1 MNARRLTSALGAL
14 LLIVALPL
22 VAVPAD
28 AAPALLSQGR
38 TATASSTEDG
48 AHPAAA
54 AVDGDTGTRWSS
66 APSDPQWIQVDL
78 GGTAAISRVVL
89 RWEAAY
95 GKAFKIQVSA
105 DGSTWTDVYST
116 TSGTGGTQTL
126 DVSGT
131 GRYVRVYGTAR
142 GTGHGYSLW
151 EFQVYGEMSGA
162 ACGTANAALNR
173 PATASSVESDAYP
186 AAAAVD
192 GDTGTRWSSQFSD
205 PQWIQVD
212 LGSTQSICKVVLT
225 WEAAYATAFQVQ
237 VSTDGSSW
245 TPIYSTSTG
254 TGGTQTLDVSGTGR
268 YLRVHGTARATGYG
282 YSLWEIAVHTG
293 DGAVPSDTPISA
305 FKKVSASSWEGGN
318 APAAA
323 LDGRLNTRW
332 ASLPGDDQW
341 LEVDLGGTGTI
352 TALSLHWEAAY
363 ATGYRVEVS
372 DDDSRWTTIYSTSTG
387 KGGVENLAVSGR
399 GRYVRAARRRAK
411 ATETAPTWS
420 FRVVE
425 CPRART
431 TGRPAADAPRQI
443 RGRRSS
449 DRRTCRRPSSR

>member
-1 MNARRLTSALGAL
+1 
-14 LLIVALPL
+14 
-22 VAVPAD
+22 
-28 AAPALLSQGR
+28 LLSQGR
-38 TATASSTEDG
+38 PATASSVEDG
-48 AHPAAA
+48 AYPASA

-66 APSDPQWIQVDL
+66 AAGDPQWLQVDL
-78 GGTAAISRVVL
+78 GGTAEISRVVL

-105 DGSTWTDVYST
+105 DGSAWADVYST

-131 GRYVRVYGTAR
+131 GRYVRMYGTAR
-142 GTGHGYSLW
+142 GTGYGYSLW

-162 ACGTANAALNR
+162 ACGTANAALNQ

-186 AAAAVD
+186 ASAAVD

-205 PQWIQVD
+205 PQWIQID

-225 WEAAYATAFQVQ
+225 WEDAYATAFQLQ

-293 DGAVPSDTPISA
+293 DGAVPSQTPISA

-323 LDGRLNTRW
+323 VDGRTTTRW

-341 LEVDLGGTGTI
+341 LKVDLGAAGTI
-352 TALSLHWEAAY
+352 TALSLNWEAAY
-363 ATGYRVEVS
+363 ATGYRIEVS
-372 DDDSRWTTIYSTSTG
+372 DDDSRWTTIYSTTTG

-399 GRYVRAARRRAK
+399 GRYVRFTGTARATGYGYSLWEFQVFGTLDTTADTPPLLSRPTK
-411 ATETAPTWS
+411 APS
-420 FRVVE
+420 D
-425 CPRART
+425 
-431 TGRPAADAPRQI
+431 TGRFALQAPA
-443 RGRRSS
+443 
-449 DRRTCRRPSSR
+449 DRAMVTDTRRPELSWSAVPGTAR